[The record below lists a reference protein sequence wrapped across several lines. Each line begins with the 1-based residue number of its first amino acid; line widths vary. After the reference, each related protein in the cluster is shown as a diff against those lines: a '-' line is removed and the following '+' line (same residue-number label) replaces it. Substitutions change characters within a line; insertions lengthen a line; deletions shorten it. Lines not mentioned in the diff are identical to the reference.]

1 VGERQFDW
9 KNIEADGGGL
19 KIKAISFDFWNTL
32 FTEKPGAFRLYK
44 ESRFRLLR
52 DAVCACGDFTDD
64 QIERA
69 LTLEAEE
76 HYRIWCNE
84 HRTVPTSER
93 LGRTLTLLE
102 ACLPAE
108 VMAEMARAFEEGVLE
123 RPPVLVP
130 GAREAIERL
139 SGSYRLGIISDV
151 GYSPGRVLREVIRQN
166 GLLDSFDSLIF
177 SDEAGRS
184 KPHVEV
190 FERAARLLGAAPEE
204 VVHIGDLERTDIV
217 GAKLAGCRAIRFTG
231 VTPLEPH
238 ETTVADLVTADFSD
252 VPRLIEELGG

>member
-1 VGERQFDW
+1 
-9 KNIEADGGGL
+9 L

-32 FTEKPGAFRLYK
+32 FTEEPGAFRLYQ
-44 ESRFRLLR
+44 ENRFRLLR
-52 DAVCACGDFTDD
+52 EAVCACGDFTDD
-64 QIERA
+64 QVERA
-69 LTLEAEE
+69 ISLEAEE

-84 HRTVPTSER
+84 HRTVQTAER
-93 LGRTLTLLE
+93 LGRILTLLE
-102 ACLPAE
+102 ASLPDG
-108 VMAEMARAFEEGVLE
+108 VMDEMVRAFEEGVLE
-123 RPPVLVP
+123 RPPVLIP
-130 GAREAIERL
+130 GVREAIEQL

-166 GLLDSFDSLIF
+166 DLLDAFDSLIF

-190 FERAARLLGAAPEE
+190 FERAARLLDAVPDQ

-231 VTPLEPH
+231 VTPLGSD
-238 ETTVADLVTADFSD
+238 ETTLADMVTADFYEL
-252 VPRLIEELGG
+252 PRLIEELGRPDDEV